1 MQDFIKKRAERNYNE
16 IMSIISKCKTKTE
29 LINNVRQE
37 EVIIDEFQD
46 TVNIYKDELKI
57 VIKTDKKI
65 SVKRVLVFDE
75 NYEDYVNLF

>member
-1 MQDFIKKRAERNYNE
+1 MQDFIKKRAERNYNK

-37 EVIIDEFQD
+37 EVVIDEFQD

-65 SVKRVLVFDE
+65 NVKRVLVFDE

>member
-65 SVKRVLVFDE
+65 SVKKVLIFDE
-75 NYEDYVNLF
+75 NYEDYVDLF

>member
-37 EVIIDEFQD
+37 EVVIDEFQD

>member
-16 IMSIISKCKTKTE
+16 IMSIISKCKTKIE

-37 EVIIDEFQD
+37 EVVIDEFQD

>member
-37 EVIIDEFQD
+37 EVVIDEFQD

-65 SVKRVLVFDE
+65 SVKKVLVFDE

>member
-75 NYEDYVNLF
+75 NYEDYVDLF

>member
-37 EVIIDEFQD
+37 EVIIDEFQN

-65 SVKRVLVFDE
+65 SVKKVLVFDE

>member
-37 EVIIDEFQD
+37 EVVIDEFQD
-46 TVNIYKDELKI
+46 IVNIYKDELKI

-75 NYEDYVNLF
+75 NYEDYVDLF